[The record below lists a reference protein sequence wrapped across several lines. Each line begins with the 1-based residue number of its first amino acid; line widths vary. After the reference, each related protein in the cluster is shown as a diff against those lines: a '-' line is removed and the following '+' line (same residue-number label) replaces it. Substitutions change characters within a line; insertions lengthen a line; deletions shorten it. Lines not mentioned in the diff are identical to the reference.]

1 MLRAAGDCAP
11 YAGPGLEKNASVFMA
26 DEAVQVFALKDGIV
40 VPRALMVQ
48 VSRMLTCADMC
59 RRVLIYAVQVFA
71 LKKTAARA
79 CGAGPQCSSLLTYAD
94 VC

>member
-1 MLRAAGDCAP
+1 MLRVAGDCAP

-26 DEAVQVFALKDGIV
+26 DEAVQVFALKDGVV

-48 VSRMLTCADMC
+48 VSRMLT
-59 RRVLIYAVQVFA
+59 
-71 LKKTAARA
+71 
-79 CGAGPQCSSLLTYAD
+79 YAD

>member
-1 MLRAAGDCAP
+1 MPRAAGDCAP

-48 VSRMLTCADMC
+48 VSRMLT
-59 RRVLIYAVQVFA
+59 
-71 LKKTAARA
+71 
-79 CGAGPQCSSLLTYAD
+79 YAD